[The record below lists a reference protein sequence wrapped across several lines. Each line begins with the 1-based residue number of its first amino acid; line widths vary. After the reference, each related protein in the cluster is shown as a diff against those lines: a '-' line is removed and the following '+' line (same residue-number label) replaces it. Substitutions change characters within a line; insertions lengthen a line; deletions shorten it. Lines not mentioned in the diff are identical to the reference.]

1 MEKVLSYIKVALV
14 IGLLV
19 FIVMDLRDDPTST
32 AKIEDVAQAV
42 LKASGL
48 DVEEASN
55 RSIKRFYGLDP
66 QDYDGIVLYAP
77 QDNMDVNEILI
88 VKLSDVSQTSAV
100 EEAIEERLSTQEQS
114 FEGYGATQTKLLK
127 DHVLKVRGNYVLYAV
142 GENAQNIQK
151 AFLNSL

>member
-1 MEKVLSYIKVALV
+1 MKNVLTYIKAALV

-19 FIVMDLRDDPTST
+19 FIIMDLREEPTST

-66 QDYDGIVLYAP
+66 QDYEGIVLYAP

-88 VKLSDVSQTSAV
+88 VKLSDVSQAQTV
-100 EEAIEERLSTQEQS
+100 EDAIEDRLATQEKS

-127 DHVLKVRGNYVLYAV
+127 DHVLKVRGNYILYAV
-142 GENAQNIQK
+142 GENAQSIQK